1 MWRIFATFAKSR
13 NCALGFAEESIE
25 MRSAEGLVVLKGFV
39 LIFSVLIFSVLIFF
53 RMDPVLPT
61 RSEFMFLQNTQEND
75 LCFNSAVK
83 CGSSKRMPFEAAD
96 APRNSAELW

>member
-1 MWRIFATFAKSR
+1 
-13 NCALGFAEESIE
+13 

-75 LCFNSAVK
+75 LCFNSALK
-83 CGSSKRMPFEAAD
+83 CGSSKRMPFEAGD
-96 APRNSAELW
+96 ASRNRGQLGCRCRRRCRLRGILSSCKRL